1 MSKYTDNTNSVVEF
15 VQLANFT
22 QNLSL
27 LQSIFFYFIFV
38 ALFCQLV
45 FSNFKSNDPYGSH
58 GFASISI
65 VTYCL
70 VLFSMLSITLTHMI
84 SKINSATNDTS
95 PADRPELFMIAPTI
109 YILWLVSINVKYYKA
124 INLRKVPPKFFL
136 FANLT
141 IIITA
146 IQFML
151 VIALLLNPTIEANLK
166 QKIEFLNILFSF
178 LNFILILIQQIILD
192 NFTVDIA

>member
-1 MSKYTDNTNSVVEF
+1 MMSNQMNTVESV
-15 VQLANFT
+15 LKIANFT
-22 QNLSL
+22 KNLSL
-27 LQSIFFYFIFV
+27 LQSVFFYFIFV

-45 FSNFKSNDPYGSH
+45 FSNFKTNDPYGSH

-70 VLFSMLSITLTHMI
+70 VLFSMLSITLTNMI
-84 SKINSATNDTS
+84 SKINSKSDENS
-95 PADRPELFMIAPTI
+95 YNERPELFMIAPTI
-109 YILWLVSINVKYYKA
+109 YILWLISINIKYYKF

-141 IIITA
+141 IVITA
-146 IQFML
+146 IQFLL
-151 VIALLLNPTIEANLK
+151 VVALLLNSDIESSLK

>member
-1 MSKYTDNTNSVVEF
+1 
-15 VQLANFT
+15 
-22 QNLSL
+22 
-27 LQSIFFYFIFV
+27 
-38 ALFCQLV
+38 
-45 FSNFKSNDPYGSH
+45 
-58 GFASISI
+58 
-65 VTYCL
+65 
-70 VLFSMLSITLTHMI
+70 
-84 SKINSATNDTS
+84 
-95 PADRPELFMIAPTI
+95 MIAPTI
-109 YILWLVSINVKYYKA
+109 YILWLISINVKYFTA

-151 VIALLLNPTIEANLK
+151 VIALLLSTDIEPLLK

>member
-1 MSKYTDNTNSVVEF
+1 MMSNQMNTVESV
-15 VQLANFT
+15 LKIANFT
-22 QNLSL
+22 KNLSL
-27 LQSIFFYFIFV
+27 LQSVFFYFIFV

-45 FSNFKSNDPYGSH
+45 FSNFKTNDPYGSH

-70 VLFSMLSITLTHMI
+70 VLFSMLSITLTNMI
-84 SKINSATNDTS
+84 SKINSKRDENS
-95 PADRPELFMIAPTI
+95 YNERPELFMIAPTI
-109 YILWLVSINVKYYKA
+109 YILWLISINIKYYKF

-141 IIITA
+141 IVITA
-146 IQFML
+146 IQFLL
-151 VIALLLNPTIEANLK
+151 VVALLLNSDIEPSLK